1 MSTIIIIFVYVY
13 MLLVIVNR
21 SMISK
26 ILFISPCFKT
36 YNMLTKIRK
45 TSFVMSSIDA
55 AADYPKILDAD
66 WSIQILDQSASRI
79 AYLGQAMLDNPLIC

>member
-1 MSTIIIIFVYVY
+1 MEGAVQHYSITSLG
-13 MLLVIVNR
+13 LLASLGVPFLWSVH
-21 SMISK
+21 
-26 ILFISPCFKT
+26 L
-36 YNMLTKIRK
+36 
-45 TSFVMSSIDA
+45 SSIDA

>member
-1 MSTIIIIFVYVY
+1 MLFLFSSWYII
-13 MLLVIVNR
+13 
-21 SMISK
+21 
-26 ILFISPCFKT
+26 
-36 YNMLTKIRK
+36 
-45 TSFVMSSIDA
+45 SSIDA